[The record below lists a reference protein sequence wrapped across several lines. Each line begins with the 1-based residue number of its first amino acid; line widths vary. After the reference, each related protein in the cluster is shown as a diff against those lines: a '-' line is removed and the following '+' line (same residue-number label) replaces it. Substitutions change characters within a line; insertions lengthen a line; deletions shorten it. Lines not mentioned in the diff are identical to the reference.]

1 MDATLILLS
10 SWFIFSAVHMSDIN
24 LLCNF
29 HSLLVLRI
37 INCLIV
43 MLFC

>member
-1 MDATLILLS
+1 MDATLILFS
-10 SWFIFSAVHMSDIN
+10 SWFIFSVAHMSAIN

-37 INCLIV
+37 VNCLIV
-43 MLFC
+43 MLFY